1 MALKPPNV
9 LLIYP
14 RFDNTSFWNYE
25 STCRLLGKRYPA
37 PPLGL
42 ITVAA
47 LLPEHWPV
55 RLIDRNVDDL
65 TDADFQWA
73 ELVMM
78 GGMLPQQIDMKVLID
93 QARKHG
99 VTSLVGGPDVSSQP
113 ECYEQADMQII
124 GEAEGA
130 IAEFIAAWER
140 GERSGQYC
148 APLHTV
154 DIKQTPI
161 PRFELL
167 KFDNYLQLNVQ
178 FSRGCPFLCEFC
190 DIIELFGRV
199 PRTKDIAQ
207 ILAELDRIYE
217 LGYRGHVDFVDDNLI
232 GNKKAV
238 KAFLPHLIEWQKARR
253 YPFAFT
259 TEASLNISDDAEFLG
274 LMRDAGFFAVFVGIE
289 SPDPD
294 VLIATQK
301 KQNTKRD
308 IAACINVIQS
318 YGMFVAGGFIIGF
331 DDEGDQVDLG
341 LIELIEEASIPISM
355 VGLLYA
361 LPNTQLTRRLAR
373 EGRLH
378 GREKNPS
385 EDRLLADQCTAG
397 LNFKTRRPRAQIL
410 KNFLT
415 VIEHLYDRENYFKRV
430 RRTVELIDASGPSG
444 AIHPPA
450 LKRDLRD
457 LGVLLWNVTLKAPEL
472 RGQIWSLI
480 WFTFRNNR
488 RTIKHAL
495 YMGMLYSHLGP
506 FSRYVTEVLGE
517 NIREIEADP
526 NYENRWEMVQSNEDK
541 DMISPLAHAAEAARP
556 DDLKVHVSN

>member
-1 MALKPPNV
+1 MPVESPNV
-9 LLIYP
+9 LLVHP
-14 RFDNTSFWNYE
+14 RFENTSFWNYT
-25 STCRLLGKRYPA
+25 SSCRLLGKQYPA

-47 LLPEHWPV
+47 LLPEHWSV
-55 RLIDRNVDDL
+55 RLVDQNATEL
-65 TDADFQWA
+65 TDEDFEWADV
-73 ELVMM
+73 VMI
-78 GGMLPQQIDMKVLID
+78 GGMLPQQMALLALIE

-99 VTSLVGGPDVSSQP
+99 VVSLVGGPDVSSQP
-113 ECYEQADMQII
+113 EQYEHADMQII

-140 GERSGQYC
+140 GERRGQFR

-167 KFDNYLQLNVQ
+167 NFDNYVQLNVQ

-199 PRTKDIAQ
+199 PRTKDTGQ

-217 LGYRGHVDFVDDNLI
+217 LGFRGHVDIVDDNLI

-238 KAFLPHLIEWQKARR
+238 KAFLPHLIEWQKARK
-253 YPFAFT
+253 YPFEFT
-259 TEASLNISDDAEFLG
+259 TEASLNLADDPEFLG
-274 LMRDAGFFAVFVGIE
+274 LMRDAGFFAVFIGIE

-308 IAACINVIQS
+308 IATCINTVQS
-318 YGMFVAGGFIIGF
+318 YGMFVVAGFIIGF
-331 DDEGDQVDLG
+331 DNEGDQVDLG
-341 LIELIEEASIPISM
+341 LIELIEEASIPVSM

-361 LPNTQLTRRLAR
+361 LPNTQLTRRLAK

-378 GREKNPS
+378 VPKKLPPDLAG
-385 EDRLLADQCTAG
+385 LADQCTSG
-397 LNFKTRRPRAQIL
+397 LNFRTVRPRAKIL
-410 KNFLT
+410 TNYLT
-415 VIEHLYDRENYFKRV
+415 VIEHLYDRGNYFKRV

-444 AIHPPA
+444 ELNPA
-450 LKRDLRD
+450 MLHQDLRD
-457 LGVLLWNVTLKAPEL
+457 LAVLLWNVTTQSTEM
-472 RGQIWSLI
+472 RGPIWKLI
-480 WFTFRNNR
+480 WFTL
-488 RTIKHAL
+488 RTNPRALKHAL
-495 YMGMLYSHLGP
+495 SMGIMYSHLGP
-506 FSRYVTEVLGE
+506 FSRFVAERLRE
-517 NIREIEADP
+517 NVREIELDP
-526 NYENRWEMVQSNEDK
+526 GYEERWEFAPTD
-541 DMISPLAHAAEAARP
+541 AAEGPESPPAHMTTAG
-556 DDLKVHVSN
+556 